1 MEKLSDDLLVEIYSH
16 LPYKIAVRCKS
27 ISKRF
32 LNLISNT
39 IFIERSIL
47 HHHTLLLHMNDEERE
62 KEWRLCSLSR
72 RKKLVL
78 FIPNIVHDDLSLNP
92 QNHFS
97 LSFLGPKF
105 NSKRDELPPRLGKH
119 YNKYSKIVGFSNG
132 LLLCKKS
139 PHERL
144 YFVCNPLTKKSLK
157 AVPIAPPRRGQNRR
171 KKNLGHTLEGF
182 LCESYYNIEE
192 NTNRVSVTVQSLRF
206 RIIRIFFFKG
216 TTCEFLRGITKS
228 KFEVVVF
235 SSETGKWTTK
245 LVSCTNGSS
254 FTQPTI
260 ISDTLAHEGKLYF
273 IGNDNILVYDPFRN
287 ENECNIIEFPSG
299 SDRRNICYTGRIGVS
314 CGTIRLSSFS
324 SLSSSLVKVWE
335 LKNDHQEN
343 NNNDNGWCLLHEVC
357 VPQQDESS
365 VRDELRGRDGAYEVG
380 YGVFR
385 VRGFHPY
392 HGDVVLFQFNHRIF
406 YGNLKTKE
414 FHTIG
419 YGTQLY
425 HYLQLICL
433 DLPLWPTPLPSI
445 Q

>member
-1 MEKLSDDLLVEIYSH
+1 MEKLSDDLLVEIYSR
-16 LPYKIAVRCKS
+16 LAYKTAVRCKS

-32 LNLISNT
+32 LNLLSNH

-72 RKKLVL
+72 RNKLVL
-78 FIPNIVHDDLSLNP
+78 FLPNNVHDDLSLNP

-105 NSKRDELPPRLGKH
+105 DPKSDESPPRLGKP
-119 YNKYSKIVGFSNG
+119 YNKYSKIVGYSNG

-157 AVPIAPPRRGQNRR
+157 VVPIAPLRRGQNQR
-171 KKNLGHTLEGF
+171 KNNLGHALEGF
-182 LCESYYNIEE
+182 LCEPYYNIEE
-192 NTNRVSVTVQSLRF
+192 NTNRVSVTIQGLRF
-206 RIIRIFFFKG
+206 RIVHIPFFKG

-235 SSETGKWTTK
+235 FSETGEWTTK
-245 LVSCTNGSS
+245 LVSCTDGSS
-254 FTQPTI
+254 FTQPSI
-260 ISDTLAHEGKLYF
+260 VSDPVAHGGKLYF
-273 IGNDNILVYDPFRN
+273 IGEENILVYDPFRN

-335 LKNDHQEN
+335 LKNDQEN
-343 NNNDNGWCLLHEVC
+343 NNGWCLLHEVC
-357 VPQQDESS
+357 VPEQDESS
-365 VRDELRGRDGAYEVG
+365 VRDELRGRDGVYEVG

-392 HGDVVLFQFNHRIF
+392 NGDVVLFQFNHRIF

-425 HYLQLICL
+425 YSLQLVSL